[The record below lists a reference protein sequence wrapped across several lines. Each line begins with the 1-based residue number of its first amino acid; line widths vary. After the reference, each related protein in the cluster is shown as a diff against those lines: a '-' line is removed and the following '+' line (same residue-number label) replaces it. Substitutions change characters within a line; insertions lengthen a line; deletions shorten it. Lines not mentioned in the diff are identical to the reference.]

1 MGVSAQIGSIAPL
14 DVGVSGCSVGV
25 VEAGLSWP
33 GRDPR
38 SKPMLTAFRGA
49 STHSL
54 DDKARLI
61 VPKRFLE
68 QLPPVES
75 NLVLTASRDGCLL
88 LLEKSSFEAISARIG
103 DDPLDNDRINR
114 DLRRLFLGHAED
126 VKPDRAGRIVIPKQL
141 QRFMGVSGS
150 KDGKEMVVVGT
161 GRSIELWNPERWL
174 EAMSGASSKS
184 SSFESKDAVGSPA
197 E

>member
-1 MGVSAQIGSIAPL
+1 MT
-14 DVGVSGCSVGV
+14 
-25 VEAGLSWP
+25 
-33 GRDPR
+33 
-38 SKPMLTAFRGA
+38 TAFRGA

-68 QLPPVES
+68 QLPVAEN

-88 LLEKSSFEAISARIG
+88 LLEKKAFEQISAQIG
-103 DDPLDNDRINR
+103 DDPLDNDRVNR

-141 QRFMGVSGS
+141 QKFMGIGGEQ
-150 KDGKEMVVVGT
+150 DGKEMVVVGT
-161 GRSIELWNPERWL
+161 GSSIELWNPEKWL
-174 EAMSGASSKS
+174 GAMTDASSVS
-184 SSFESKDAVGSPA
+184 GSFATDVVGSST